1 MSAGLIAG
9 GASCPNLVARAGVY
23 TLLVSFV
30 VCLWFAATCGGITLI
45 RVRAERLDS
54 PHLATLEG
62 VGPSPRSVHNGNVLE
77 SALRHTA
84 GTLILVAVVS
94 TAAAC
99 LTGDSPILPR
109 TASIASSDAAPSPPS
124 AVPAEPAPP
133 SEPTPPPE
141 PPKELPRGGRSIF
154 PDHRLVGFCGTPGA
168 PALGE
173 LQGNLPAKAK
183 ALEARAAP
191 YAQGRKLLPVFELI
205 AVVVQGYPGSDGKYR
220 RRVDASVVDEYLRV
234 ARQSRALLLLNI
246 QPGQSDFLTEVKT
259 FETYL
264 HEPDVGVALDP
275 EWAMKPKQKPG
286 KFWGQSTGAAVNE
299 VAAFLSTI
307 VEQDHLPEK
316 ALVFHE
322 VIREVLKDES
332 TVTPY
337 PGVAVIKSVD
347 GLGPVHS
354 KIATYGNLMEIKP
367 NGVHPGFKLFFDED
381 TRGSSRLMTAK
392 EVLSLVPQ
400 PEYVMYE

>member
-1 MSAGLIAG
+1 MGAGMGDEASHASRSKVVIGEPVYRTSANDVTSLTGRPSREETGPL
-9 GASCPNLVARAGVY
+9 ARAGFIMGEDNVEQAIRDAGGWL
-23 TLLVSFV
+23 LLVAIVS
-30 VCLWFAATCGGITLI
+30 AT
-45 RVRAERLDS
+45 
-54 PHLATLEG
+54 
-62 VGPSPRSVHNGNVLE
+62 
-77 SALRHTA
+77 
-84 GTLILVAVVS
+84 
-94 TAAAC
+94 AAC
-99 LTGDSPILPR
+99 LSSDSPILPK
-109 TASIASSDAAPSPPS
+109 TASVASSDGGHNAPQATVTEPP
-124 AVPAEPAPP
+124 PP
-133 SEPTPPPE
+133 PLPVEAQPPPE
-141 PPKELPRGGRSIF
+141 PAKELPRGGIAIF
-154 PDHRLVGFCGTPGA
+154 PEHRLVGFCGTPGA

-220 RRVDASVVDEYLRV
+220 RRVDASVVDDYLRA
-234 ARQSRALLLLNI
+234 ARQSKALLLLNI

-264 HEPDVGVALDP
+264 HEPDVGIALDP
-275 EWAMKPKQKPG
+275 EWAMKPKQRPG
-286 KFWGQSTGAAVNE
+286 LFWGQTTGAAVNE
-299 VAAFLSTI
+299 VAAFLSNI

-322 VIREVLKDES
+322 VIRGVLKDES

-354 KIATYGNLMEIKP
+354 KIATYGNLMEKKP
-367 NGVHPGFKLFFDED
+367 VGVHPGFKLFFDED